1 MRLPCT
7 EGVAFAYQIAASD
20 SPTGFGATGLPQG
33 LKLDPTNGLIAGTP
47 VHVGTN
53 TVTLTARNGWGTGSN
68 TLTLN
73 ILYPA
78 ITTLTITDV
87 TYDYAS
93 DSLPPNSP
101 YLVDFEFSLRDNP
114 DGDLSYAV
122 VRPLSQLSVV
132 CREDT
137 RGISP
142 TETAFILDR
151 GNRKTVKSF
160 LVLDYTASMQWG
172 SPDSD
177 GIRVSDAIDAMQTS
191 AKSLINVLSADAQFG
206 IYEFHADYVDPI
218 RVKRFTSDKAA
229 LGESIDG
236 ILPTIVQGSYAG
248 TRCWDAIF
256 AALNEFGPANRD
268 EQRYLMVMTDGNDE
282 SSWSSTNGV
291 VNAMVALANSKG
303 VKLNCV
309 AFGASINTEVLW
321 QLSSQTG
328 GRYYVAATAGDLPAQ
343 FEQMGKDIDGQY
355 VLRWATFK
363 RNSTPFRPSFDVTVD
378 AHTASY
384 NSDMSIASVLPDYVP
399 SQNAGN
405 VLAGGLRLVAS
416 ADEGPQTVTLRAT
429 YVPRYVRK
437 VRFHYRANYPCATS
451 LRSTG
456 PGEILNA
463 YSMTET
469 NDGEGGNWIEITSPE
484 PTNSATS
491 IPYGVMGNLVTFS
504 FRDLPS
510 GQQAFGL
517 FVVDNSIYPAMPPSG
532 QSFVIENTNEF
543 ITVYPVTPHGTPVPW
558 LLTNGFT
565 GDMTA
570 AELSDPDHDGALT
583 WQEYLA
589 GTNPR
594 DPASKLVIR
603 NPGTSVLNQP
613 FEITFPTVSGR
624 TYRVDTA
631 TSLGNWQPL
640 QDGIAGSGSDVT
652 VRDLFPLNGTAA
664 MFYRIVVY

>member
-1 MRLPCT
+1 MRQL
-7 EGVAFAYQIAASD
+7 FLRAA
-20 SPTGFGATGLPQG
+20 
-33 LKLDPTNGLIAGTP
+33 
-47 VHVGTN
+47 
-53 TVTLTARNGWGTGSN
+53 
-68 TLTLN
+68 
-73 ILYPA
+73 
-78 ITTLTITDV
+78 
-87 TYDYAS
+87 
-93 DSLPPNSP
+93 
-101 YLVDFEFSLRDNP
+101 
-114 DGDLSYAV
+114 
-122 VRPLSQLSVV
+122 
-132 CREDT
+132 
-137 RGISP
+137 
-142 TETAFILDR
+142 
-151 GNRKTVKSF
+151 
-160 LVLDYTASMQWG
+160 
-172 SPDSD
+172 
-177 GIRVSDAIDAMQTS
+177 
-191 AKSLINVLSADAQFG
+191 
-206 IYEFHADYVDPI
+206 
-218 RVKRFTSDKAA
+218 
-229 LGESIDG
+229 
-236 ILPTIVQGSYAG
+236 
-248 TRCWDAIF
+248 
-256 AALNEFGPANRD
+256 
-268 EQRYLMVMTDGNDE
+268 
-282 SSWSSTNGV
+282 
-291 VNAMVALANSKG
+291 
-303 VKLNCV
+303 
-309 AFGASINTEVLW
+309 
-321 QLSSQTG
+321 
-328 GRYYVAATAGDLPAQ
+328 
-343 FEQMGKDIDGQY
+343 
-355 VLRWATFK
+355 
-363 RNSTPFRPSFDVTVD
+363 
-378 AHTASY
+378 
-384 NSDMSIASVLPDYVP
+384 YVP

-416 ADEGPQTVTLRAT
+416 ADEGPKTVTLRAT

-484 PTNSATS
+484 PANSATS

-510 GQQAFGL
+510 GQQAFSL

-543 ITVYPVTPHGTPVPW
+543 ITVYSVTPHGTPVPW

-594 DPASKLVIR
+594 DPASRLVIR
-603 NPGTSVLNQP
+603 NPGTPVLNQP